1 VIRFPLRY
9 ARSNVLIGPGG
20 EAAALYRVEPRSYP
34 FLPVAEKW
42 GVLHRIERLI
52 AAVGADLSIYRVAR
66 PYPAEEYAAELA
78 WMADPVHAD
87 QGRWRR
93 HLEGQQDRLASLDS
107 HLPEVYLAISL
118 IEGRG
123 GGGPL
128 RSVGRARRRLEELA
142 GVGTPSPIPAGELR
156 SLAEAERRAFG
167 RAASVV
173 ELRRAGTEELQ
184 WLLRR
189 AACRGLGEP
198 DLDRHWQP
206 DALILDG
213 EGDEILYE
221 PLESDLWEPVNAP
234 MLEDPGRPPSLVV
247 ESERGDSHQA
257 FLCLGSLAEEAEF
270 PGAAEILFA
279 PLEGAGPVDAVLH
292 ADLIGNRD
300 ALAQVRR
307 RVLDVEHSYREQLAG
322 SPTGPGAL
330 AEEDR
335 ELAREYEA
343 ILSSVARPPMLRA
356 SISLAVAAAD
366 AEALEARVTTLR
378 ERYGEVTLHRP
389 RGLQHALFLD
399 HLPRPD
405 GGAVADYRRQ
415 MTTEQVAASVPTAT
429 AAVGSTG
436 GVYLGYDPVAGR
448 PVRFDPTEA
457 PRDSRPSAVLF
468 SGTPGSGKTIAAQV
482 IAHAGLLRGSLVIDF
497 DPKPDHRLAELSGL
511 AEGEVE
517 VLELSTDP
525 VHRGKL
531 DPLRIGLPEL
541 REELASSYLL
551 ELLRDP
557 HSSWEVAIDRA
568 VRDAVREDE
577 RSLLRVVERLHESQA
592 PGAEDVAEA
601 LDVIAD
607 FGLARL
613 GFSHPQAGDAELL
626 DRGEDGPSLITIRMP
641 GLNLP
646 EPGTDRAA
654 YTRSERVSVATLA
667 LVAASTLKLIS
678 GDRRRHKIVL
688 LDEGWVFFA
697 SSQGRALLNK
707 LIRLGRAFNATVLL
721 ATQQVEDLGELAQLV
736 GTVFL
741 FGQDSPRA
749 AARGIEEFGLDPEE
763 GGLASRLTEYR
774 RGRGLERDLDGRWGE
789 VQVDPDPDLLAELD
803 TTPGR
808 ESPRRHVA
816 DDAPSR
822 GRGDHAPDNGRGHG
836 RRRGHG
842 AAGSSTAAGGRRA
855 GGHRHEEAGSTE
867 VDA

>member
-9 ARSNVLIGPGG
+9 ARANVLIGPGG
-20 EAAALYRVEPRSYP
+20 EAAGLYRVETRSYP
-34 FLPVAEKW
+34 FLPIADKW
-42 GVLHRIERLI
+42 GLLHRLERLI
-52 AAVGADLSIYRVAR
+52 AVVGADLSIYRVAR
-66 PYPAEEYAAELA
+66 PFPAEDYADGLTAA
-78 WMADPVHAD
+78 ADPDRAD
-87 QGRWRR
+87 IGRWRR
-93 HLEGQQDRLASLDS
+93 HLEAQQERLASLDS

-118 IEGRG
+118 TEGRRG
-123 GGGPL
+123 GGAL
-128 RSVGRARRRLEELA
+128 RSIGRARRRLEDLA
-142 GVGTPSPIPAGELR
+142 GVGVASPISGAELHT
-156 SLAEAERRAFG
+156 LAEAERRAFG

-173 ELRRAGTEELQ
+173 ELRRAGTEDLQ

-189 AACRGLGEP
+189 AAVRGLGEP
-198 DLDRHWQP
+198 ELERNWQP
-206 DALILDG
+206 DALILGG
-213 EGDEILYE
+213 EGEEVLYE
-221 PLESDLWEPVNAP
+221 PLEADLWEPVNAP
-234 MLEDPGRPPSLVV
+234 MREDPGQPPSLVV
-247 ESERGDSHQA
+247 ESEAGDSHQA
-257 FLCLGSLAEEAEF
+257 FLCLGALAEEAEF

-292 ADLIGNRD
+292 ADLVGNRE

-343 ILSSVARPPMLRA
+343 ILSSVARPPMLRG
-356 SISLAVAAAD
+356 SISLAVGAPD
-366 AEALEARVTTLR
+366 AETLEERITTLR
-378 ERYGEVTLHRP
+378 ERYGEVALHRP

-405 GGAVADYRRQ
+405 GGSVPDYRRQ
-415 MTTEQVAASVPTAT
+415 MTTEQVAASVPIAT
-429 AAVGSTG
+429 AAVGSAE

-457 PRDSRPSAVLF
+457 PRDSRPSAVLL

-482 IAHAGLLRGSLVIDF
+482 IAHAALLRGSLVIDF
-497 DPKPDHRLAELSGL
+497 DPKPDHRLAELSEL
-511 AEGEVE
+511 ADEEVE
-517 VLELSTDP
+517 ILELSADP

-568 VRDAVREDE
+568 VRDAIRDDE
-577 RSLLRVVERLHESQA
+577 RSLQGVVARMHDSEA
-592 PGAEDVAEA
+592 PGAKDAAEA
-601 LDVIAD
+601 LDVVAD

-613 GFSHPQAGDAELL
+613 GFSQPDDGDARL
-626 DRGEDGPSLITIRMP
+626 RAEDEGSGPSLITIRMP

-646 EPGTDRAA
+646 DPGTDRAA

-678 GDRRRHKIVL
+678 GDRDRHKVVL

-697 SSQGRALLNK
+697 SSQGRTLLNK

-736 GTVFL
+736 GTTFL

-749 AARGIEEFGLDPEE
+749 AARGLEEFGLDPEE

-774 RGRGLERDLDGRWGE
+774 RGRGLQRDLDGRWGE
-789 VQVDPDPDLLAELD
+789 VQVDPDPGLLAELD

-808 ESPRRHVA
+808 P
-816 DDAPSR
+816 R
-822 GRGDHAPDNGRGHG
+822 GRGRDGDTGEARDSAEV
-836 RRRGHG
+836 G
-842 AAGSSTAAGGRRA
+842 A
-855 GGHRHEEAGSTE
+855 
-867 VDA
+867 

>member
-20 EAAALYRVEPRSYP
+20 EAAGLYRVEPRSYP
-34 FLPVAEKW
+34 FLSVAEKW
-42 GVLHRIERLI
+42 GLLHRLERLI

-66 PYPAEEYAAELA
+66 PYPAADYTGELA
-78 WMADPVHAD
+78 WMADPDHAD
-87 QGRWRR
+87 RGRWHRY
-93 HLEGQQDRLASLDS
+93 LEAQQERLASLDS

-118 IEGRG
+118 VEGRG

-128 RSVGRARRRLEELA
+128 RSFGRARRRLEEIA
-142 GVGTPSPIPAGELR
+142 GVGGPSPISAAELR
-156 SLAEAERRAFG
+156 SLAEAERRAFA

-173 ELRRAGTEELQ
+173 ELRRAGTDELQ

-189 AACRGLGEP
+189 AACRGLGDPRLE
-198 DLDRHWQP
+198 RHWQP
-206 DALILDG
+206 DALILGG
-213 EGDEILYE
+213 EGEEALYE
-221 PLESDLWEPVNAP
+221 PLESDLWEPANAP
-234 MLEDPGRPPSLVV
+234 MREETGGPPSLVV

-257 FLCLGSLAEEAEF
+257 FLCLGALAEEAEF

-307 RVLDVEHSYREQLAG
+307 RVLDVEHSYREQLSG

-356 SISLAVAAAD
+356 SISLAVGAAD
-366 AEALEARVTTLR
+366 PETLEARVTTLR
-378 ERYGEVTLHRP
+378 ERYGEVALHRP

-405 GGAVADYRRQ
+405 GGAVGDYRRQ
-415 MTTEQVAASVPTAT
+415 MTTEQVAASVPVAT
-429 AAVGSTG
+429 AAVGSPG
-436 GVYLGYDPVAGR
+436 GVYLGFDPVAGR

-468 SGTPGSGKTIAAQV
+468 TGTPGSGKTIAAQA

-497 DPKPDHRLAELSGL
+497 DPKPDHRLAELTGL
-511 AEGEVE
+511 GESEVE
-517 VLELSTDP
+517 VLELSADP

-568 VRDAVREDE
+568 VRDAVRDDE
-577 RSLLRVVERLHESQA
+577 RSLLGVVDRLRASEA
-592 PGAEDVAEA
+592 PGARDTAEA
-601 LDVIAD
+601 LEVVAD

-613 GFSHPQAGDAELL
+613 GFSDPAEADARLL
-626 DRGEDGPSLITIRMP
+626 DGGGEGEPNLITIRMP

-654 YTRSERVSVATLA
+654 YTRNERVSVATLA
-667 LVAASTLKLIS
+667 LVAALTLKLIS
-678 GDRRRHKIVL
+678 GERRRHKIVL

-697 SSQGRALLNK
+697 SSQGRALLNR

-749 AARGIEEFGLDPEE
+749 AARGLEEFGLDPEE

-774 RGRGLERDLDGRWGE
+774 RGRGLQRDLDGRWGE
-789 VQVDPDPDLLAELD
+789 VQVDLDPGLLAELD

-808 ESPRRHVA
+808 RSPRRHVGTDPGPRA
-816 DDAPSR
+816 
-822 GRGDHAPDNGRGHG
+822 RGDRAEDARHTAG
-836 RRRGHG
+836 RRRDHGG
-842 AAGSSTAAGGRRA
+842 AAPSPPGARR
-855 GGHRHEEAGSTE
+855 GGHHREDQAAE
-867 VDA
+867 VDR

>member
-1 VIRFPLRY
+1 MIRFPLRY
-9 ARSNVLIGPGG
+9 ARANVLIGPGG
-20 EAAALYRVEPRSYP
+20 EAAALYRIETRSYP
-34 FLPVAEKW
+34 FLSIADKW
-42 GVLHRIERLI
+42 GLLHRLERLI
-52 AAVGADLSIYRVAR
+52 AVVGADLSIYRVAR
-66 PYPAEEYAAELA
+66 PYPAETYAAELT
-78 WMADPVHAD
+78 WLADRDHAD
-87 QGRWRR
+87 RDRWRR
-93 HLEGQQDRLASLDS
+93 HLEAQQEQLASLDS
-107 HLPEVYLAISL
+107 HVPEVYVAISL
-118 IEGRG
+118 TEGRRAG
-123 GGGPL
+123 GAL
-128 RSVGRARRRLEELA
+128 RSIGRVRRRLEDLA
-142 GVGTPSPIPAGELR
+142 GVGTPSPISGAELR
-156 SLAEAERRAFG
+156 ALAEAERRAFG
-167 RAASVV
+167 RAASVAEV
-173 ELRRAGTEELQ
+173 RRAGTDDLQ

-189 AACRGLGEP
+189 AVVRGLGEP
-198 DLDRHWQP
+198 GLERHWEP
-206 DALILDG
+206 DALILGG
-213 EGDEILYE
+213 EDEEVLYE

-234 MLEDPGRPPSLVV
+234 MREEPRRAPSLVV
-247 ESERGDSHQA
+247 ETERGDSHQA

-292 ADLIGNRD
+292 ADLVGNRE

-335 ELAREYEA
+335 ELARDYEA

-356 SISLAVAAAD
+356 SISLAVGAAD
-366 AEALEARVTTLR
+366 PDTLEARITTLR
-378 ERYGEVTLHRP
+378 ERYGEVVLHRP

-405 GGAVADYRRQ
+405 GGAVGDYRRQ
-415 MTTEQVAASVPTAT
+415 MTTEQVAASVPVAT
-429 AAVGSTG
+429 AAVGSPEG
-436 GVYLGYDPVAGR
+436 IYLGYDPVAGR

-497 DPKPDHRLAELSGL
+497 DPKPDHRLAEL
-511 AEGEVE
+511 AELDEDEVE
-517 VLELSTDP
+517 ILELSADP

-568 VRDAVREDE
+568 VRDAVRADE
-577 RSLLRVVERLHESQA
+577 RSLGQVVARMRESDA
-592 PGAEDVAEA
+592 PGTIDAAEA
-601 LDVIAD
+601 LDVVSD

-613 GFSHPQAGDAELL
+613 GFSHPDDDDAQLL
-626 DRGEDGPSLITIRMP
+626 DEGGEGGPSLITIRMP

-646 EPGTDRAA
+646 DPGTDRAA

-678 GDRRRHKIVL
+678 GDRDRHKIVL

-736 GTVFL
+736 GTTFL

-749 AARGIEEFGLDPEE
+749 AARGLEEFGLDPEE

-774 RGRGLERDLDGRWGE
+774 RGRGLQRDLDGRWGE
-789 VQVDPDPDLLAELD
+789 VQVDPDPGLLAELD

-808 ESPRRHVA
+808 RSPRGHVSEGPA
-816 DDAPSR
+816 SR
-822 GRGDHAPDNGRGHG
+822 ARGEH
-836 RRRGHG
+836 
-842 AAGSSTAAGGRRA
+842 AAGGRPARGRSRRRDHGGAVEESGEHARA
-855 GGHRHEEAGSTE
+855 
-867 VDA
+867 DA

>member
-1 VIRFPLRY
+1 MIRFPLRY

-20 EAAALYRVEPRSYP
+20 EAAGLYRVEPRSYP
-34 FLPVAEKW
+34 FLAVAEKW
-42 GVLHRIERLI
+42 GLLHRLERLI
-52 AAVGADLSIYRVAR
+52 TAVGADISIYRVAR
-66 PYPAEEYAAELA
+66 PYPAADYATELA
-78 WMADPVHAD
+78 WMADPDHAD
-87 QGRWRR
+87 RDRWHR
-93 HLEGQQDRLASLDS
+93 HLEAQQDRLAALDS
-107 HLPEVYLAISL
+107 HVPEVYLAISL
-118 IEGRG
+118 VEGRG

-128 RSVGRARRRLEELA
+128 RSVGRARRRLEEVA
-142 GVGTPSPIPAGELR
+142 GVAGPSPVSAAELR

-173 ELRRAGTEELQ
+173 GLRRAGTEDLQ

-198 DLDRHWQP
+198 DLERNWRP
-206 DALILDG
+206 DALILGG
-213 EGDEILYE
+213 EGSEVLYE
-221 PLESDLWEPVNAP
+221 PLGSDLWEPANAP
-234 MLEDPGRPPSLVV
+234 MREEPARPPSLVV

-343 ILSSVARPPMLRA
+343 ILASVARPPMLRA

-366 AEALEARVTTLR
+366 PETLEARVTTLR

-415 MTTEQVAASVPTAT
+415 MTTEQVAAMVPVAT
-429 AAVGSTG
+429 AAVGSPG

-457 PRDSRPSAVLF
+457 PRDSRPAAVLLT
-468 SGTPGSGKTIAAQV
+468 GTPGSGKTIAAQV

-497 DPKPDHRLAELSGL
+497 DPKPDHRLDGLSDLG
-511 AEGEVE
+511 EREVE
-517 VLELSTDP
+517 VLELSADP

-541 REELASSYLL
+541 REELTSSYLL

-568 VRDAVREDE
+568 VRDAVRDDE
-577 RSLLRVVERLHESQA
+577 RSLTGVVERLHASEA
-592 PGAEDVAEA
+592 PGARDTAEA
-601 LDVIAD
+601 LEVVAD

-613 GFSHPQAGDAELL
+613 GFSDPKEDEARLL
-626 DRGEDGPSLITIRMP
+626 DRGGAEPGLITIRMP

-654 YTRSERVSVATLA
+654 YTRNERVSVATLA
-667 LVAASTLKLIS
+667 LVAALTLKLIS
-678 GDRRRHKIVL
+678 GERARHKVVL

-697 SSQGRALLNK
+697 SSQGRALLNR

-736 GTVFL
+736 GGVFL

-749 AARGIEEFGLDPEE
+749 AARGLEEFGLDPEE

-774 RGRGLERDLDGRWGE
+774 RGRGLMRDLDGRWGE

-808 ESPRRHVA
+808 RSPRRHVA
-816 DDAPSR
+816 GDPAGR
-822 GRGDHAPDNGRGHG
+822 VRGDHAEDARCPAG
-836 RRRGHG
+836 RRRDRGG
-842 AAGSSTAAGGRRA
+842 AASRAPVTRRGGP
-855 GGHRHEEAGSTE
+855 RHEGRAIE
-867 VDA
+867 VDL

>member
-1 VIRFPLRY
+1 VIRFPLRH
-9 ARSNVLIGPGG
+9 ARANVLIGPGG
-20 EAAALYRVEPRSYP
+20 EAAALYRVESRSYP
-34 FLPVAEKW
+34 FLSIADKW
-42 GVLHRIERLI
+42 GLLHRLERLI
-52 AAVGADLSIYRVAR
+52 SVVGADLSIYRIAR
-66 PYPAEEYAAELA
+66 PYPAERYAAELA
-78 WMADPVHAD
+78 WLADRRHAD
-87 QGRWRR
+87 RSRWRVY
-93 HLEGQQDRLASLDS
+93 LEGQQERLASLDS
-107 HLPEVYLAISL
+107 HVPEIYLAISL
-118 IEGRG
+118 TEGRRG
-123 GGGPL
+123 GGAL
-128 RSVGRARRRLEELA
+128 RSLGRARRRLEDLA
-142 GVGTPSPIPAGELR
+142 GIGAASPISGAELR

-173 ELRRAGTEELQ
+173 ELRRAGTEDLQ

-189 AACRGLGEP
+189 AAVRGLGEP
-198 DLDRHWQP
+198 DLERQWQP

-213 EGDEILYE
+213 EGEEILYE
-221 PLESDLWEPVNAP
+221 PLEVDLWEPVNAP
-234 MLEDPGRPPSLVV
+234 MREEIGRPPSLTV
-247 ESERGDSHQA
+247 ESEAGDSHQA

-279 PLEGAGPVDAVLH
+279 PLEGAGSVDAVLH
-292 ADLIGNRD
+292 ADLVGNRE

-322 SPTGPGAL
+322 SPTGPGAH

-356 SISLAVAAAD
+356 SISLAVGAPD
-366 AEALEARVTTLR
+366 PETLEARITTLR
-378 ERYGEVTLHRP
+378 ERYGEVALHRP

-405 GGAVADYRRQ
+405 GGAVPDYRRQ
-415 MTTEQVAASVPTAT
+415 MTTEQVAASVPIAT
-429 AAVGSTG
+429 AAVGSAE

-457 PRDSRPSAVLF
+457 PRDSRPSAVLL

-482 IAHAGLLRGSLVIDF
+482 IAHAALLRGSLVIDF
-497 DPKPDHRLAELSGL
+497 DPKPDHRLAELPEL
-511 AEGEVE
+511 ADEEVE
-517 VLELSTDP
+517 ILELSADP

-568 VRDAVREDE
+568 VRDAVRHDE
-577 RSLLRVVERLHESQA
+577 RSLRGVVARMHDSEA
-592 PGAEDVAEA
+592 PGAKDAADA
-601 LDVIAD
+601 LDVVAD

-613 GFSHPQAGDAELL
+613 GFSHPDEDAQLL
-626 DRGEDGPSLITIRMP
+626 DEGAGPSLITIRMP

-646 EPGTDRAA
+646 DPGTDRAA

-678 GDRRRHKIVL
+678 GDRDRHKVVL

-736 GTVFL
+736 GAAFL
-741 FGQDSPRA
+741 FGQDSQRA
-749 AARGIEEFGLDPEE
+749 AARGLEEFGLDPEE

-774 RGRGLERDLDGRWGE
+774 RGRGLLRDLDGRWGE
-789 VQVDPDPDLLAELD
+789 VQVDPAPELLAELD

-808 ESPRRHVA
+808 RP
-816 DDAPSR
+816 
-822 GRGDHAPDNGRGHG
+822 RGD
-836 RRRGHG
+836 G
-842 AAGSSTAAGGRRA
+842 AGN
-855 GGHRHEEAGSTE
+855 HPE
-867 VDA
+867 VEG